1 MSANRLCAASKQK
14 AARQAERRSNS
25 ISANLTVSPLVTFRF
40 LAAAKQ
46 NGITK
51 YMLQATLDSRTS
63 DICIELNGRIFE
75 VNQAAQLADQ
85 IMQAT
90 DPDELR
96 ALAPFVPGN
105 KDNIAR
111 LHDMSDE
118 ELQAAGVMI
127 PPFHP
132 FCYADGTRVFTKR
145 GLIGF
150 AEVDVETDSFLSL
163 NPETRRLEWVKA
175 QQKLAYPYK
184 GKMLRVSNAQKS
196 VNMLVT
202 PDHTLFFDRRIDRGL
217 AGRVWETG
225 FGPMSKIEKHENKL
239 YVTSVPEEGSPDK
252 ICRFDAVKLCRLLG
266 YILSDGYVKDG
277 VPIIVQHNPQKRAI
291 MEAHARETWWHVL
304 PWKNRFAVK
313 IPWIQHLLEA
323 CSKGAYNKEIPEVVF
338 GTSIEARRAFLDAFR
353 LGDGSERTQDCF
365 GWGST
370 ERVYRTTS
378 PKIRDGLIRLLIGL
392 GRAVSLHTEE
402 PKSVKHHNGTYTA
415 EHPLFILQELT
426 SERRSASLSEED
438 YEGMVYDVSL
448 EKNHTLLVEHKGRFA
463 WGSNCHTV
471 PLPVGEVTEPMI

>member
-1 MSANRLCAASKQK
+1 
-14 AARQAERRSNS
+14 
-25 ISANLTVSPLVTFRF
+25 VD
-40 LAAAKQ
+40 LA
-46 NGITK
+46 
-51 YMLQATLDSRTS
+51 
-63 DICIELNGRIFE
+63 LNFMHRIME
-75 VNQAAQLADQ
+75 
-85 IMQAT
+85 AT
-90 DPDELR
+90 DPDEIK

-111 LHDMSDE
+111 LAAMSDA
-118 ELQAAGVMI
+118 ELQAAGVMV

-132 FCYADGTRVFTKR
+132 YCYADGTRVFTKR

-175 QQKLAYPYK
+175 QQKLVLPYK

-217 AGRVWETG
+217 AGRVWETR

-239 YVTSVPEEGSPDK
+239 YVTSVPEEGSPDN
-252 ICRFDAVKLCRLLG
+252 ICGFDAVKLCRLLG
-266 YILSDGYVKDG
+266 YILSDGYVRSDG
-277 VPIIVQHNPQKRAI
+277 VAIIVQHNPEKRAI

-313 IPWIQHLLEA
+313 IPRIQKLLEA

-338 GTSIEARRAFLDAFR
+338 GTSIEARRALLDAFR
-353 LGDGSERTQDCF
+353 LGDGGERTQDCF
-365 GWGST
+365 GWCST
-370 ERVYRTTS
+370 ERVYRTSS

-392 GRAVSLHTEE
+392 GRAVSFDTVE
-402 PKSVKHHNGTYTA
+402 PKPVKHHNGTYTA
-415 EHPLFILQELT
+415 KHPLFIIQELT

-448 EKNHTLLVEHKGRFA
+448 QKNHTLLVEYKGRLA
-463 WGSNCHTV
+463 WGSNCRTV
-471 PLPVGEVTEPMI
+471 LLPVGEDTEPMI